1 LFFIY
6 FNTFIWPENK
16 DAAFYIDSL
25 GNISEEVNY
34 KFIRTVKEYY
44 VEKKKST
51 NFQYYKS
58 GQVALTGTTKDRDR
72 IRLDDCSDI
81 LREW

>member
-1 LFFIY
+1 MKYHFINLLLLFILTPSFGQ
-6 FNTFIWPENK
+6 ENK

-44 VEKKKST
+44 VEKKEY
-51 NFQYYKS
+51 NFQSITNLVK
-58 GQVALTGTTKDRDR
+58 
-72 IRLDDCSDI
+72 
-81 LREW
+81 